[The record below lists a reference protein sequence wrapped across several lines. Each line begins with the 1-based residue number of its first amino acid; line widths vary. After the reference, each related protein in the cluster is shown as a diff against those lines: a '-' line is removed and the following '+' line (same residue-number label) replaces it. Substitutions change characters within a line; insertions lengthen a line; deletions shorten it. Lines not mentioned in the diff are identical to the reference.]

1 MLYYS
6 IDFLSVMEDRKH
18 REFKDRL
25 YGQFARIGKAIANPN
40 RIEFLE
46 LLAQSDRTVDSLA
59 KETGLSLANASQH
72 LISLREAG
80 LVLRCKVGLSV
91 YYRLADQSVFEL
103 TRAMRLVAERRVA
116 EIDRLVSEHFVGRTD
131 SDAVDF
137 AELLRKARSGQVTI
151 LDTRPSHEYEAG
163 HIEGAISTP
172 IDLLQERLRKLP
184 KTKEY
189 VAYCRG
195 PYCIYADR
203 AVELLRSSG
212 RKARRLEEGFPEWK
226 AAGLPVEVS
235 ATQTNVLGTNT

>member
-1 MLYYS
+1 ME
-6 IDFLSVMEDRKH
+6 EDRAH

-25 YGQFARIGKAIANPN
+25 YGLFARIGKAIANPY

-46 LLAQSDRTVDSLA
+46 LLAQSERTVDSLA

-80 LVLRCKVGLSV
+80 LVLSRKAGLSV

-103 TRAMRLVAERRVA
+103 TCATRLVAERRLA
-116 EIDRLVSEHFVGRTD
+116 EIDRLVAEHFGGRAD
-131 SDAVDF
+131 SDAVSFDD
-137 AELLRKARSGQVTI
+137 LLRKARSGEVTI

-163 HIEGAISTP
+163 HIEGAISAP
-172 IDLLQERLRKLP
+172 IELMQEQLRKLP
-184 KTKEY
+184 KIREY

-195 PYCIYADR
+195 PYCVYADR

-212 RKARRLEEGFPEWK
+212 RNARRLKEGFPEWK
-226 AAGLPVEVS
+226 AAGLPIEVS
-235 ATQTNVLGTNT
+235 AAQTRIPGENQ